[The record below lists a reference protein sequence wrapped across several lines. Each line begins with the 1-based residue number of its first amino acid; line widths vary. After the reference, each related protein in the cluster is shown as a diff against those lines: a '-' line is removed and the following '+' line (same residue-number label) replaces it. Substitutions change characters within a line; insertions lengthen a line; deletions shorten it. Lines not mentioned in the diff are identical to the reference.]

1 MKKKNKNKSL
11 VSQTIHMFVIQ
22 SALLG
27 IVIVTYICVSYYT
40 VLENMQTSSRN
51 LLQLYGKE
59 LENKLENADMLLERL
74 IYKNNDY
81 DMLQSEKESERYY
94 ASIEI
99 KKFIQEQ
106 ITYDQY
112 VDAVVIGDSTYGSCL
127 DYENSDMAYQ
137 EREDLRQYAL
147 ERAKEG
153 SAKAEWMIVR
163 IGLQNYVSKMYVW
176 QGRSA
181 GIFISVDHFM
191 DNVTK
196 KNLQKIFILLKDE
209 QQKVWGGCG
218 KQEFTCEIGKE
229 LQATPQSLGVYKN
242 DYTLADGKL
251 QLSAYV
257 SKSQVVGQ
265 IRWNMILV
273 LFVILILAGFSVFF
287 INFLRREML
296 APMGHMQR
304 SMEQMQ
310 TGNREYRITKEFESN
325 EFIVLKDAF
334 NRLMDEIMKLKIQS
348 YEKQIDLQETELK
361 CIKLQIRPHF
371 FLNAMTTI
379 SSLSQQGKNID
390 INPEVREW
398 KIPQMII
405 HTIIENEYKYAVNIN
420 QMLTILI
427 KASKADVNGEEMLY
441 VEVEDDGA
449 GYPKEVLQFFENQE
463 NTISKTGERV
473 GLKSVK
479 RMMELMYEREGLF
492 TISNIEP
499 HGCKNTFRI
508 PAHAV
513 QEMKEQKQIK
523 MD

>member
-99 KKFIQEQ
+99 KKFIQGQ

-112 VDAVVIGDSTYGSCL
+112 VDAVVIGDSTYGSCM

-348 YEKQIDLQETELK
+348 YEK
-361 CIKLQIRPHF
+361 
-371 FLNAMTTI
+371 
-379 SSLSQQGKNID
+379 
-390 INPEVREW
+390 
-398 KIPQMII
+398 
-405 HTIIENEYKYAVNIN
+405 
-420 QMLTILI
+420 
-427 KASKADVNGEEMLY
+427 
-441 VEVEDDGA
+441 
-449 GYPKEVLQFFENQE
+449 
-463 NTISKTGERV
+463 
-473 GLKSVK
+473 
-479 RMMELMYEREGLF
+479 
-492 TISNIEP
+492 
-499 HGCKNTFRI
+499 
-508 PAHAV
+508 
-513 QEMKEQKQIK
+513 
-523 MD
+523 